1 MTENRTIQLAEI
13 PIGGEDGAVWNR
25 LHGEREDI
33 CEALLKRS
41 ELTFETNQDLLQARL
56 RKIDD
61 ALDRL
66 MSGSYVK
73 YNAAAESLEI
83 ISATLD

>member
-1 MTENRTIQLAEI
+1 MNAQQQTIRLAEI
-13 PIGGEDGAVWNR
+13 PLGGHDGFEWNL

-33 CEALLKRS
+33 CEALLADGSKERK
-41 ELTFETNQDLLQARL
+41 ELLQARL

-66 MSGSYVK
+66 MSSP
-73 YNAAAESLEI
+73 AILH
-83 ISATLD
+83 